1 MIDAVTVA
9 VVFCLA
15 FVLNYL
21 SGIAGV
27 LLSEAAEYIARQYR
41 RARRRRRNKKS
52 KKRFRKHA
60 MR

>member
-52 KKRFRKHA
+52 KKQ
-60 MR
+60 